1 VFNILPI
8 QAILV
13 CQGAEHK
20 AVCQGLSRVSGKKPT
35 VVSIPAGASVKQ
47 YLEEWLEARFLSQ
60 SGVLVMG
67 LCGSLNPQYGVGD
80 VVLYDDSG
88 EKFTSIIQQHLKQ
101 RVSLVTAWTS
111 DRFIHSALEKLSR
124 GKANN
129 ADVVDMEGA
138 LIQEVLLK
146 AGVAVAT
153 VRVVSDDCH
162 HNMPDLTSAINPEG
176 KLETFPLALAM
187 MRQPVAAVRL
197 IRGSLRGLKVLEEVT
212 VSLFSS

>member
-13 CQGAEHK
+13 CQGPEHK
-20 AVCQGLSRVSGKKPT
+20 AVCQGLSRVSGEKPT
-35 VVSIPAGASVKQ
+35 VVSIPAGVSVKQ

-60 SGVLVMG
+60 SAVLVMG

-80 VVLYDDSG
+80 VVLYDNG

-111 DRFIHSALEKLSR
+111 DRFIHSAPEKLSR

-138 LIQEVLLK
+138 LIQEVLLQ
-146 AGVAVAT
+146 ARVPVAT
-153 VRVVSDDCH
+153 VRVVSDGCH
-162 HNMPDLTSAINPEG
+162 HNMPDLTSAINLQG

-212 VSLFSS
+212 VSLFS